1 MGFDT
6 SSVARGAD
14 GVAHYGALPSTLVD
28 ILQRSVEQA
37 GAREAI
43 VEVGGPRLTYRQ
55 LWERSVRVA
64 GGLAAEGVG
73 RGDRVGIALPNG
85 VDWVLSFWGAQLR
98 GAIAVPINTR
108 LSEPEINDLLHDA
121 GASYVIRS
129 GEALPDGTPEADDTA
144 TADDVA
150 ALFYTSRTGKPKG
163 AIATHRNL
171 LSNAENAIRSCR
183 LAQGPPPRG
192 LISVPLFHVTACN
205 SQLLTN
211 TMLAG
216 TSVIMPSF
224 DAEVFLDTIQAE
236 RTDSLAAV
244 PAIYWRV
251 MNQSCFLVLD
261 TSHVRRLAFGGAP
274 ASPDLVRRLLRE
286 FPNTELYNGYGLTE
300 TSSLATVLPHE
311 YARDRPETVGFAV
324 PVVDV
329 ALDTRTSSSEGEL
342 LVRGP
347 NVVPGYWN
355 KPRET
360 AAAFVDGW
368 LRTGDTARID
378 AQGFVEIVGRAKDLI
393 NRGGEK
399 ISSGEVEAALTAHP
413 EIAEAAVVG
422 VPDEMMGE
430 KVGAAVV
437 PRAGSHVRVIDLLTF
452 AESQLAE
459 FKVPQYVMI
468 ANGPL
473 PRDADGELLRTTIRE
488 SINQDQP
495 KD

>member
-1 MGFDT
+1 MFDT
-6 SSVARGAD
+6 SNVSRDAD
-14 GVAHYGALPSTLVD
+14 GVARYRALPPTLVEM
-28 ILQRSVEQA
+28 LRQSVEKA
-37 GAREAI
+37 GQSEAV

-55 LWERSVRVA
+55 LWERSARIA

-73 RGDRVGIALPNG
+73 PGDRVAIALPNG
-85 VDWVLSFWGAQLR
+85 TDWVLALWGTLLL
-98 GAIAVPINTR
+98 GGIAVPINTR
-108 LSEPEINDLLHDA
+108 LSEQEIDDVLRDA
-121 GASYVIRS
+121 GASYVIRP
-129 GEALPDGTPEADDTA
+129 GRYLPDGHPVADGEAA
-144 TADDVA
+144 ADDVA
-150 ALFYTSRTGKPKG
+150 VLFYTSRTGKPKG
-163 AIATHRNL
+163 AMATHRNL

-183 LAQGPPPRG
+183 LAEGPPPRG

-205 SQLLTN
+205 SQLLTH

-224 DAEVFLDTIQAE
+224 DPGAFVETIRAE
-236 RTDSLAAV
+236 RTDVLAAA
-244 PAIYWRV
+244 PAVYWRA
-251 MNQSCFLVLD
+251 MNESDFITLD

-311 YARDRPETVGFAV
+311 YARERPETVGFAV

-329 ALDTRTSSSEGEL
+329 ALDTDTRAEAEL

-355 KPRET
+355 NSQET
-360 AAAFVDGW
+360 ADTFADGW
-368 LRTGDTARID
+368 LRTGDMARID
-378 AQGFVEIVGRAKDLI
+378 AHGFVEIIGRAKDLI

-399 ISSGEVEAALTAHP
+399 IASAEVEAALAAHP
-413 EIAEAAVVG
+413 EVAEAGVVG

-437 PRAGSHVRVIDLLTF
+437 PHDGSRLSVIELLTF
-452 AESQLAE
+452 AEGRLAE

-468 ANGPL
+468 ASRPL
-473 PRDADGELLRTTIRE
+473 PRNPDGELLRATIRE
-488 SINQDQP
+488 RLDQDRP
-495 KD
+495 SG

>member
-1 MGFDT
+1 MFDT
-6 SSVARGAD
+6 SSVTRGVDGIAR
-14 GVAHYGALPSTLVD
+14 YSALPPTLVD
-28 ILQRSVEQA
+28 MLRRSVEQA
-37 GAREAI
+37 GQSEAI

-55 LWERSVRVA
+55 LWDRSVRIA
-64 GGLAAEGVG
+64 GGLAAEGIG
-73 RGDRVGIALPNG
+73 PGDRVAIALPNG
-85 VDWVLSFWGAQLR
+85 TDWVLAFWGTQLR

-108 LSEPEINDLLHDA
+108 LSEPEIDDLLRDA
-121 GASYVIRS
+121 DVAYVMRA
-129 GEALPDGTPEADDTA
+129 GEPLPDATPVTSHAPATDDIA
-144 TADDVA
+144 V
-150 ALFYTSRTGKPKG
+150 LFYTSRTGTPKG
-163 AIATHRNL
+163 AMATHRNL
-171 LSNAENAIRSCR
+171 LSNAANAIRSCR
-183 LAQGPPPRG
+183 LAEGPPPRG

-224 DAEVFLDTIQAE
+224 DAESFLETIETE
-236 RTDSLAAV
+236 RTDSLAAA
-244 PAIYWRV
+244 PAIYWRA
-251 MNQSCFLVLD
+251 MNQSGFLVLD

-274 ASPDLVRRLLRE
+274 APPDLVRRLLRE

-311 YARDRPETVGFAV
+311 HTRERPETVGFPV

-329 ALDTRTSSSEGEL
+329 AVDTGRSGSEGEL

-360 AAAFVDGW
+360 ADAFVDGW

-378 AQGFVEIVGRAKDLI
+378 AQGFVEIIGRTKDLI

-413 EIAEAAVVG
+413 EVAEAGVVG

-437 PRAGSHVRVIDLLTF
+437 PHPSRQISVVELLTF

-459 FKVPQYVMI
+459 FKVPQYVMV

-473 PRDADGELLRTTIRE
+473 PRNADGELLRETIRE
-488 SINQDQP
+488 GLHQDQP
-495 KD
+495 SG